1 MPRVL
6 LTGIAGFIGFH
17 LAKRIADEGFS
28 ILGIDNI
35 NNYYDPALKLARL
48 KELGFSP
55 ASIRDNVE
63 ISSRTSPGLGFMKLD
78 IAAREPVEQLF
89 DNESFS
95 QVIHLAA
102 QPGARASLT
111 HPYDYIQSN
120 IIGFI
125 HILEGC
131 RNTQVEHLIYASSS
145 SVYGGNIKQ
154 PSHEDDRVDTPVSLY
169 AATKRSDE
177 LMAYTYS
184 HLFGI
189 PTTGLRFFTVYGP
202 WGRPDMAYYK
212 FVKAIVENRPIDVYN
227 EGNLQRD
234 FTFVD
239 DIIQGILNLM
249 KRKASGIPPY
259 QLFNIGHSEPVNLL
273 RFIQVIEDALGKK
286 AIKRFLPMQ
295 PGDVL
300 STYADTTRLENYSG
314 FKPTTSVEEGIRSF
328 TEWYLGYHSKKE

>member
-17 LAKRIADEGFS
+17 LARRLAAEGYS

-35 NNYYDPALKLARL
+35 NDYYDPSLKLARL

-55 ASIRDNVE
+55 ASIRDYEE
-63 ISSRTSPGLGFMKLD
+63 IPSRIHPGIGFLKLD
-78 IAAREPVEQLF
+78 LTERERVESLF
-89 DNESFS
+89 KKESFPR
-95 QVIHLAA
+95 VVHLAA

-111 HPYDYIQSN
+111 QPYAYIESN
-120 IIGFI
+120 ILGFV

-131 RNTQVEHLIYASSS
+131 RSTHVEHFVYASSS
-145 SVYGGNIKQ
+145 SVYGGNKKQ
-154 PSHEDDRVDTPVSLY
+154 PYHEDDRVDTPVSLY

-212 FVKAIVENRPIDVYN
+212 FVKAIFENQPIDVYN
-227 EGNLQRD
+227 EGNLERD
-234 FTFVD
+234 FTYVD
-239 DIIQGILNLM
+239 DIIQGVHAVLQ
-249 KRKASGIPPY
+249 KPPSGSPPY
-259 QLFNIGHSEPVNLL
+259 QLFNIGHSQPVNLL
-273 RFIQVIEDALGKK
+273 TFIEVIENSLGKK
-286 AIKRFLPMQ
+286 AIKRLLPMQ
-295 PGDVL
+295 QGDVL
-300 STYADTTRLENYSG
+300 STYADTGRLEEYSG
-314 FKPTTSVEEGIRSF
+314 FKPLTTIEQGIRRF
-328 TEWYLGYHSKKE
+328 TEWYLSYHAKNK